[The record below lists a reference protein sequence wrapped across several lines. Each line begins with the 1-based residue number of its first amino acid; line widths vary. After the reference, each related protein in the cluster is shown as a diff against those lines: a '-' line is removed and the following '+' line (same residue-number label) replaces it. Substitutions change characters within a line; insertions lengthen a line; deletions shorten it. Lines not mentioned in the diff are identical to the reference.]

1 VVSLLHTVNVDTI
14 VDVLD
19 GTVYNVVAVVA
30 EGAD

>member
-1 VVSLLHTVNVDTI
+1 VSLLHTVIVDTI
-14 VDVLD
+14 VEVLA